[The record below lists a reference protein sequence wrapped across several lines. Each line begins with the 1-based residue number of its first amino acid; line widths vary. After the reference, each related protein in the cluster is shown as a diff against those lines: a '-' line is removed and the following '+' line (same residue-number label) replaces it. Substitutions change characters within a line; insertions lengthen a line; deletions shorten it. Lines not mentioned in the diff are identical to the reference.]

1 MYDRKQNNKGTV
13 LDYIRK
19 TENKTS
25 KTLLM
30 SNKNSWISADL
41 SQLPDFA
48 PAWPETGLTAFP
60 STYPFEGLS
69 HLLSHK
75 CLLIQSS

>member
-1 MYDRKQNNKGTV
+1 
-13 LDYIRK
+13 
-19 TENKTS
+19 
-25 KTLLM
+25 M